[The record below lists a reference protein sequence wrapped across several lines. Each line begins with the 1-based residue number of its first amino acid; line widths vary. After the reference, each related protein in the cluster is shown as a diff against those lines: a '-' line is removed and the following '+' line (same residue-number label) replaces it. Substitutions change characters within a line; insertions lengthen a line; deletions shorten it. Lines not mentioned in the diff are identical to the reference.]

1 MNPTDAAHVL
11 GKLLKYVG
19 VDRVCYGTDC
29 VMGGSPNGQIMA
41 MRRFVIPEAMQM
53 MYGYPA
59 ITDEIRRKIFGL
71 NGAAAYGID
80 PAKTRYRVR
89 TDELAMLRKSYLDDP
104 RSVPMPDRRR
114 YEGPRTRREFFA
126 FLRKEQQQRHG
137 GHPHGVLRG

>member
-1 MNPTDAAHVL
+1 MRPHVL

-59 ITDEIRRKIFGL
+59 ITDEIRRKIFGSERRRRL
-71 NGAAAYGID
+71 RHRSGEGPLPGPGRRAGAAARVVSSMIRD
-80 PAKTRYRVR
+80 RCPCPTAAATR
-89 TDELAMLRKSYLDDP
+89 
-104 RSVPMPDRRR
+104 DRAR
-114 YEGPRTRREFFA
+114 GDEFFA
-126 FLRKEQQQRHG
+126 FLRKEQQHG
-137 GHPHGVLRG
+137 HGAHPHGVLRG